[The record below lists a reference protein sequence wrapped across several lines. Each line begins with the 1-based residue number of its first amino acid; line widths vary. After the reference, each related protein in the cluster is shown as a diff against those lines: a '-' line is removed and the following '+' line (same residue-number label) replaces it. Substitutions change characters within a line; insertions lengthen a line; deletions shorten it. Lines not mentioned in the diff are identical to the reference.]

1 MKTNSAVTGVETDD
15 ADSLEA
21 IDTLNLDLRESEERY
36 RTLFDLVPVA
46 VYTIDSAGVIQ
57 TFNRRAAEL
66 WGREPALGDTDERFC
81 GSYKLFRPDGTFMPH
96 AQCPMAEVVTGKLSE
111 VRDAEVIIERPDGS
125 RITVVVN
132 IRPHK
137 NQRGEVIGA
146 INCFYDITQ
155 RKLNEEALRR
165 SDSNKTEFLAMLA
178 HELRNPLAPILVSI
192 EILRRAQQLD
202 EIHTERADGPDRI
215 WASADV
221 HHRAD
226 DALKVLTRQVAHM
239 VRLVDDLLDAARIS
253 RGKIELRR
261 ERVDVSSVVLNA
273 VDAVRPLCEDLQ
285 HELTVTVPSDP
296 VFLNAD
302 PARLAQIV
310 GNLLNNACKFT
321 PRGGH
326 IWFTVDRVESSP
338 AERSAETPI
347 GVGPEVA
354 IRVRD
359 TGIGIAADQMGRVF
373 NLFAQVD
380 TSLERSVTGLGI
392 GLSLVKTLTEMHG
405 GIVDVSS
412 PGVGLGS
419 EFIVRLPIAA
429 ETDSPTAQAT
439 TTEPAAIPPL
449 RILIVDDN
457 RDSADMLA
465 TLLTFSGHETC
476 TANDGLAAVDAAA
489 NLQPDVI
496 FMDIGLP
503 VLNGYEAARRIREL
517 QCDKKPVLVAL
528 TGWGQDADRRRSES
542 AGFDAHLVKPVDDR
556 VLGKLLV
563 ELHNGN
569 AA

>member
-1 MKTNSAVTGVETDD
+1 
-15 ADSLEA
+15 
-21 IDTLNLDLRESEERY
+21 
-36 RTLFDLVPVA
+36 
-46 VYTIDSAGVIQ
+46 
-57 TFNRRAAEL
+57 
-66 WGREPALGDTDERFC
+66 
-81 GSYKLFRPDGTFMPH
+81 
-96 AQCPMAEVVTGKLSE
+96 
-111 VRDAEVIIERPDGS
+111 
-125 RITVVVN
+125 
-132 IRPHK
+132 
-137 NQRGEVIGA
+137 
-146 INCFYDITQ
+146 
-155 RKLNEEALRR
+155 
-165 SDSNKTEFLAMLA
+165 
-178 HELRNPLAPILVSI
+178 
-192 EILRRAQQLD
+192 
-202 EIHTERADGPDRI
+202 
-215 WASADV
+215 
-221 HHRAD
+221 
-226 DALKVLTRQVAHM
+226 
-239 VRLVDDLLDAARIS
+239 
-253 RGKIELRR
+253 
-261 ERVDVSSVVLNA
+261 
-273 VDAVRPLCEDLQ
+273 VDAVRPLCEHLQ

-347 GVGPEVA
+347 RVGPEVV

-373 NLFAQVD
+373 NLFAQAD

-429 ETDSPTAQAT
+429 ETDRPTARAT
-439 TTEPAAIPPL
+439 TTGPAAIPPL

-465 TLLTFSGHETC
+465 TLLTFSGHETW

-503 VLNGYEAARRIREL
+503 VLNGYEAARRIREM

-528 TGWGQDADRRRSES
+528 TGWGQDADRHRSES
-542 AGFDAHLVKPVDDR
+542 PGFDAHLVKPVDDR

-563 ELHNGN
+563 ELRNGTRRDN
-569 AA
+569 AKRPKAADLPA